1 VKEEKEVNDT
11 KRLREKLSL
20 PPIEHIGVVVRDM
33 EKAVEYYSSV
43 FGLGPFNVY
52 VFEPEKQWFM
62 EKPSSFRLQMGK
74 AMWGDIVLELIQ
86 PIGGE
91 SLHKD
96 FLGTHGEGLQHL
108 GFLVPDYEETFDKF
122 VKAGFAPL
130 TRVETYVEAYKGNL
144 KACYFDTRRVG
155 GIIFEI
161 VWRSWINT

>member
-1 VKEEKEVNDT
+1 MKEEKEVNDT

-20 PPIEHIGVVVRDM
+20 PPIEHIVVVVRDM

>member
-1 VKEEKEVNDT
+1 MNDT
-11 KRLREKLSL
+11 KALREKLSL

-43 FGLGPFNVY
+43 FGLGPFDVY
-52 VFEPEKQWFM
+52 EFKPERQWFR
-62 EKPSSFRLQMGK
+62 EKPSSFRLKQGK

-86 PIGGE
+86 PLEGE
-91 SLHKD
+91 SLHKE
-96 FLGTHGEGLQHL
+96 FLEAQGEGVQHI
-108 GFLVPDYEETFDKF
+108 GFLVPDYEETFDRF

-130 TRVETYVEAYKGNL
+130 TRAEMYVEAHKGDI

-161 VWRSWINT
+161 VWRSWVNT